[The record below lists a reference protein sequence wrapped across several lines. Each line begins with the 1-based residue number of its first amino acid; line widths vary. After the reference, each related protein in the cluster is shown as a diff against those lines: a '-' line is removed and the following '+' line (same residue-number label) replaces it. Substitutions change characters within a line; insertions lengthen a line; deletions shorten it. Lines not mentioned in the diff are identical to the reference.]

1 MAVRAALSRLDPRN
15 STLRVRARARLALRH
30 GCLRCHAETKSP
42 VGPYSQQVELCGA
55 RAVPIVWT
63 VRDNKGELLPRF
75 ISGSRREVARK
86 VVTTRYDA
94 FRLEVSASYR
104 EQFDRDL
111 KTVLARHDW
120 QIVPLK
126 RRTRAHRRNEAQ
138 LELNAP
144 LSGGPPL
151 VKTPRFVRNRAKAL
165 RVG

>member
-1 MAVRAALSRLDPRN
+1 MQAPCVEARWLYELTKSLGSSKLNATRA
-15 STLRVRARARLALRH
+15 RARARLALRH
-30 GCLRCHAETKSP
+30 ACLRCHAETKSL

-63 VRDNKGELLPRF
+63 VRDSKGELLPRF
-75 ISGSRREVARK
+75 IAGSPREVARK
-86 VVTTRYDA
+86 IVTTRYDA

-126 RRTRAHRRNEAQ
+126 RRTRAHRRNEGQ
-138 LELNAP
+138 LELNARP
-144 LSGGPPL
+144 Y
-151 VKTPRFVRNRAKAL
+151 
-165 RVG
+165 VGDRRW

>member
-1 MAVRAALSRLDPRN
+1 M
-15 STLRVRARARLALRH
+15 
-30 GCLRCHAETKSP
+30 
-42 VGPYSQQVELCGA
+42 
-55 RAVPIVWT
+55 PIVWT
-63 VRDNKGELLPRF
+63 VRDSKGELLHRF
-75 ISGSRREVARK
+75 IAGSPREVARK
-86 VVTTRYDA
+86 VVTSRYDA

-144 LSGGPPL
+144 LSGEPQL